1 LAMFANKFEI
11 TFIFS
16 HKNMLFQKIVTKR
29 NTFQKKKNTFFRK
42 LLTTYYENILI
53 KHVFIFSS
61 VEVDLLLTKQIKN
74 IKRGVATSTSSR

>member
-1 LAMFANKFEI
+1 MFANKFEI